1 MYPWTIFCI
10 AGLLL
15 TVAIIGGLLLLPR
28 HERLPVFRAQKLA
41 GDTFVLYLLLSLASL
56 SILAYI
62 AFAFGKR

>member
-1 MYPWTIFCI
+1 MAPWVIFFI

-15 TVAIIGGLLLLPR
+15 TAVFIGGLLLPR
-28 HERLPVFRAQKLA
+28 CKRSPVFRAQKLA
-41 GDTFVLYLLLSLASL
+41 GDTWLLYPLLWLASL

>member
-1 MYPWTIFCI
+1 MSSWTIFCI

-15 TVAIIGGLLLLPR
+15 TVAMIGGLLLLPR
-28 HERLPVFRAQKLA
+28 HERLPVFRTQKLA